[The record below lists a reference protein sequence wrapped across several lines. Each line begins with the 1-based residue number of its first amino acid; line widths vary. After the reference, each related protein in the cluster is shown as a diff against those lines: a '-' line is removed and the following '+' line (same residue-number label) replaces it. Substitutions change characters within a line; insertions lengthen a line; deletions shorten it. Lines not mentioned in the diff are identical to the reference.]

1 MSDSHEEHNGGH
13 ELDNLPAEVL
23 FKVVFG
29 LGAIVLAAVFV
40 VAQFLFQQTAYLQ
53 FQENG
58 AAVGH
63 YLGKYW
69 DEMDAQKEGLAD
81 VANGMRNP
89 AALKA
94 GKPYAGWQDPSDVKE
109 EGK

>member
-13 ELDNLPAEVL
+13 ELDNLPAETL
-23 FKVVFG
+23 FKIIFG

-40 VAQFLFQQTAYLQ
+40 VAQFLFQQTAFLR
-53 FQENG
+53 FEANG
-58 AAVGH
+58 AAAGH
-63 YLGKYW
+63 FLSKYW

-81 VANGMRNP
+81 VANGMRTG

-94 GKPYAGWQDPSDVKE
+94 DKAYPGWQDPSDVKP